1 MIWIPNSEEQ
11 AHGTSIVSHIQS
23 VIAENC
29 GDALQLDTTQAAE
42 LATAVASFV
51 EQYQDSGA
59 YVDSGYLVMLA
70 SHALSSLGEKQA
82 AHRLVVFGSGLVRP
96 AEWEVTGGEEVWT
109 LDLRQMTVRDD
120 AALEL
125 VFFNS
130 LNIVLG
136 SIVDV
141 WDASLGRGVLGL
153 RHVCS
158 TASALLSGG
167 KPRAVSALADEIR
180 RTCEAKLE
188 QVHGE
193 RKWQHV
199 PSVMNLDL

>member
-1 MIWIPNSEEQ
+1 LIWIPNSEERLN
-11 AHGTSIVSHIQS
+11 GTSIVSHIQS
-23 VIAENC
+23 VLEENC
-29 GDALQLDTTQAAE
+29 GDALELDAGQASE

-51 EQYQDSGA
+51 EEYQDSGA
-59 YVDSGYLVMLA
+59 FVDSGYLVMLA
-70 SHALSSLGEKQA
+70 SRALSSLGQKQA

-96 AEWEVTGGEEVWT
+96 SEWEVTGDEEVWT

-120 AALEL
+120 APLEL
-125 VFFNS
+125 VFFSS

-141 WDASLGRGVLGL
+141 WDASEGRGVLGL

-180 RTCEAKLE
+180 KTCEAKLK

-193 RKWQHV
+193 RKWRHV
-199 PSVMNLDL
+199 PAVMNLDL